1 MLGLLESAANAFAVL
16 ILKCRGGLFGF
27 GHIKYVQGN
36 VQRGWVVYYVPRVIK
51 IYKQPSSRKNNT
63 GGGGI
68 LLCGTLDTG
77 TPSTVPIRTVYD
89 GAYHTP
95 LGRFSMLDISTVG
108 IVPVPE
114 TSALETFRRVLSE
127 HVSFGIGTL
136 LVVEQS
142 SLETRPRGC
151 DMHRRRRVAQQR

>member
-16 ILKCRGGLFGF
+16 IFKCRGGLFGF

-95 LGRFSMLDISTVG
+95 
-108 IVPVPE
+108 
-114 TSALETFRRVLSE
+114 
-127 HVSFGIGTL
+127 VSYTHLTL
-136 LVVEQS
+136 PTIYSV
-142 SLETRPRGC
+142 
-151 DMHRRRRVAQQR
+151 